1 MFHYPQVP
9 PFDHQAVHL
18 PYLPRLRS
26 WKPSVKFCPAFAR
39 GFCQAE
45 EQCTLYHIS
54 LKEIHC
60 KFDQKGT
67 CKFGSDCYFKHSP
80 KRQKEQSDLTPIIQH
95 IAREN
100 LELVQRV
107 EKAEL
112 RIGALEN
119 ELARLKALHEAPH
132 SKPAKPQAKQQ
143 QQKTQ
148 VVKTPTE
155 KFAKLKWEGTR
166 KQSSTPGATLKC
178 PPSPVPKRT
187 PELRVQTLH
196 SNERRK
202 LPTQT
207 SSRSLNQLQIHANP
221 QFCSDNPW
229 SILASNE
236 EDFQEPAKTHLFIQQ
251 CNERRTPTLSG
262 SRTNPPFLSLKSP
275 EKARQKRK
283 LGVKW
288 HPSSPWAIPIESNL
302 CAQTKALHDKMEQME
317 LFMISEFRQLRK
329 HDFDKDFYTSETT
342 YTQT

>member
-119 ELARLKALHEAPH
+119 ELAELKALHEASH
-132 SKPAKPQAKQQ
+132 SKPAKPSPKPNKAGKITKTTPSQMASANTRGKFPVTIPPNSALRTPTSQKIQTAKLPWIPAN
-143 QQKTQ
+143 KSR
-148 VVKTPTE
+148 VKTPNSKKPPYFEFEDIQLVIPTKE
-155 KFAKLKWEGTR
+155 VIEHRHTR
-166 KQSSTPGATLKC
+166 S
-178 PPSPVPKRT
+178 
-187 PELRVQTLH
+187 VQHWL
-196 SNERRK
+196 
-202 LPTQT
+202 
-207 SSRSLNQLQIHANP
+207 
-221 QFCSDNPW
+221 
-229 SILASNE
+229 
-236 EDFQEPAKTHLFIQQ
+236 
-251 CNERRTPTLSG
+251 
-262 SRTNPPFLSLKSP
+262 
-275 EKARQKRK
+275 
-283 LGVKW
+283 
-288 HPSSPWAIPIESNL
+288 
-302 CAQTKALHDKMEQME
+302 
-317 LFMISEFRQLRK
+317 
-329 HDFDKDFYTSETT
+329 
-342 YTQT
+342 